1 MNRRASKAWVG
12 VCLAGV
18 ALVVT
23 ACGDKEP
30 TAELSAEPLDAT
42 EAPTQAAAPQQAP
55 RAFTPPP
62 VPPGEEFDV
71 KHVDV
76 RVENGDY
83 ESAVD
88 VMLRAQ
94 AARQAMSDSQRLDQH
109 NRMRTLQKQIADAMA
124 SGDPNAQRAAR
135 LLQQYNAASTKA
147 GGR

>member
-1 MNRRASKAWVG
+1 
-12 VCLAGV
+12 
-18 ALVVT
+18 
-23 ACGDKEP
+23 
-30 TAELSAEPLDAT
+30 
-42 EAPTQAAAPQQAP
+42 
-55 RAFTPPP
+55 
-62 VPPGEEFDV
+62 
-71 KHVDV
+71 VDV